1 MELEN
6 SQGSWSQRSDSIINL
21 AKALC
26 QTQATV
32 EAVKKDA
39 NNPFF
44 KSKYADLASI
54 WHAIREALT
63 SNGLSVLQEPSTEC
77 NKVRITTTLIHTSG
91 EYVRS
96 TLEVVAVKTDPQGI
110 GSAITYARRYALGSI
125 VGIAP
130 EDDDGNAASGGN
142 DKNRQQQRTNPQAVV
157 PNLKSADQLQNEA
170 AAKAFGSD
178 DISYNSNGKP
188 DMATVQ
194 KIKKTGVFTYD
205 LQNYLE
211 EMEPKKY
218 NEVMRFLEK
227 KQGFEVSPGI
237 WTLPEY
243 VEKMAQFLKAEDSV
257 QTEAA

>member
-6 SQGSWSQRSDSIINL
+6 NAGSWAQRSDSIINL

-63 SNGLSVLQEPSTEC
+63 SNGLSVLQEPSTEG

-96 TLEVVAVKTDPQGI
+96 LLEVPALKVDPQGI
-110 GSAITYARRYALGSI
+110 GSAITYARRYALGAI

-130 EDDDGNAASGGN
+130 EDDDGNAASGGG
-142 DKNRQQQRTNPQAVV
+142 DKKPQQRQEPQRVI
-157 PNLKSADQLQNEA
+157 PNLKSADQLQADA

-178 DISYNSNGKP
+178 DLP
-188 DMATVQ
+188 
-194 KIKKTGVFTYD
+194 KKQIFHYD
-205 LQNYLE
+205 LKKFFEGKEYTEIKTYTSKLTKAGGFNLANDLWAVPQHIEKFAAYLVSDE
-211 EMEPKKY
+211 SQ
-218 NEVMRFLEK
+218 EV
-227 KQGFEVSPGI
+227 
-237 WTLPEY
+237 
-243 VEKMAQFLKAEDSV
+243 
-257 QTEAA
+257 AA

>member
-1 MELEN
+1 METIEMN
-6 SQGSWSQRSDSIINL
+6 KGTWEQRSDSIINL

-63 SNGLSVLQEPSTEC
+63 TNGLSVLQEPSTEG

-96 TLEVVAVKTDPQGI
+96 TLEVMAIKTDPQGI

-130 EDDDGNAASGGN
+130 EEDDGHAASNNNDSSKSLGKQAAPNKSLSSVKPADDLNTEMHTYALRKFFEGKDFEFVKSMTDKFKKAGGKDMGN
-142 DKNRQQQRTNPQAVV
+142 DVWKIPQLIEKLA
-157 PNLKSADQLQNEA
+157 PYYQSEKQA
-170 AAKAFGSD
+170 A
-178 DISYNSNGKP
+178 
-188 DMATVQ
+188 
-194 KIKKTGVFTYD
+194 
-205 LQNYLE
+205 
-211 EMEPKKY
+211 
-218 NEVMRFLEK
+218 
-227 KQGFEVSPGI
+227 
-237 WTLPEY
+237 
-243 VEKMAQFLKAEDSV
+243 
-257 QTEAA
+257 

>member
-6 SQGSWSQRSDSIINL
+6 NTSSWSQRSDSIINL

-39 NNPFF
+39 SNPFF

-63 SNGLSVLQEPSTEC
+63 SNGLSVLQEPASEG

-96 TLEVVAVKTDPQGI
+96 MLEVVAVKSDPQGI

-130 EDDDGNAASGGN
+130 EDDDGNAASGGGN
-142 DKNRQQQRTNPQAVV
+142 DKKQQQKEPQRIV
-157 PNLKSADQLQNEA
+157 PNLKPADDLKTEMHTYALRKLFEGKDFEFVKSMTDKLKKAGGKDVGNDIWKVPQLIEKLAAYYQSETLNSEA
-170 AAKAFGSD
+170 A
-178 DISYNSNGKP
+178 
-188 DMATVQ
+188 
-194 KIKKTGVFTYD
+194 
-205 LQNYLE
+205 
-211 EMEPKKY
+211 
-218 NEVMRFLEK
+218 
-227 KQGFEVSPGI
+227 
-237 WTLPEY
+237 
-243 VEKMAQFLKAEDSV
+243 
-257 QTEAA
+257 

>member
-6 SQGSWSQRSDSIINL
+6 NQGSWSQRSDSIINL

-63 SNGLSVLQEPSTEC
+63 SNGLSVLQEPSTEG

-96 TLEVVAVKTDPQGI
+96 LLEVPAVRVDPQGI
-110 GSAITYARRYALGSI
+110 GSAITYARRYALGAI

-130 EDDDGNAASGGN
+130 EDDDGNAASGGG
-142 DKNRQQQRTNPQAVV
+142 DRSKQQRPNPQAIV
-157 PNLKSADQLQNEA
+157 PNLKSADQLQSEA
-170 AAKAFGSD
+170 AAKAFGND
-178 DISYNSNGKP
+178 DLSFNSNGQKS
-188 DMATVQ
+188 MATAQV
-194 KIKKTGVFTYD
+194 ISKKGIFTYD
-205 LQNYLE
+205 LQTFLNDA
-211 EMEPKKY
+211 EPKKY
-218 NEVMRFLEK
+218 NNILRFLEK
-227 KQGFEVSPGI
+227 KQAIELSPGI
-237 WTLPEY
+237 YQIPEFI
-243 VEKMAQFLKAEDSV
+243 EKMAQFLKADESV

>member
-1 MELEN
+1 VEMNMETIEMN
-6 SQGSWSQRSDSIINL
+6 KGTWSQRSDSITEI

-26 QTQATV
+26 KTQATV

-63 SNGLSVLQEPSTEC
+63 SNGLSVLQEPSTEG

-96 TLEVVAVKTDPQGI
+96 MLEVVAVKVDPQGI

-130 EDDDGNAASGGN
+130 EDDDGNAASGGG
-142 DKNRQQQRTNPQAVV
+142 DKQTKQNNNRPEPQTIV
-157 PNLKSADQLQNEA
+157 PSLKSADQL
-170 AAKAFGSD
+170 GSEM
-178 DISYNSNGKP
+178 Y
-188 DMATVQ
+188 
-194 KIKKTGVFTYD
+194 TYH
-205 LQNYLE
+205 L
-211 EMEPKKY
+211 KKY
-218 NEVMRFLEK
+218 FDGREFEFIKSMTDKLKKAGGKDLGNDVWRVPQLIEK
-227 KQGFEVSPGI
+227 LAAYYQSEKQ
-237 WTLPEY
+237 
-243 VEKMAQFLKAEDSV
+243 
-257 QTEAA
+257 AA